1 MTPFSEHLKTVHSSH
16 LQADGIQ
23 ILQVNLGRVC
33 NQACTHCHVNAGPHR
48 TEVMELETIESILET
63 VRKHNIPTVDITGGA
78 PEINSHFRYLIEQL
92 KGLGTHII
100 DRCNLTILFEP
111 GMEDLPHFF
120 KTNAVEIVASLPCY
134 LEKNVDAARGIGTF
148 KKSIK
153 ALQLLNEI
161 GYGDA
166 DNRLPLKLVYNP
178 SGAFLPPSQEA
189 LEDEFKRELSNRY
202 GIKFND
208 LLTLANIPINR
219 FGDYLI
225 RSGNFEQYMT
235 TLACNFNTGALEG
248 LMCRHLI
255 SVSWDGRLYDCDFNQ
270 MLGLSISDECPQTI
284 GDFELEQL
292 NRRDIAV
299 GNHCYGCTAGQG
311 SSCSGSLT

>member
-1 MTPFSEHLKTVHSSH
+1 MTPFLEQLKTVHSTH
-16 LQADGIQ
+16 LQADGIE
-23 ILQVNLGRVC
+23 ILQVNLGWVC

-63 VRKHNIPTVDITGGA
+63 VQKHNIPTVDITGGA
-78 PEINSHFRYLIEQL
+78 PEINFHFRYLIEQL
-92 KGLGTHII
+92 SGLGTHII

-120 KTNAVEIVASLPCY
+120 KKNAVEIVASLPCY
-134 LEKNVDAARGIGTF
+134 LEKNVDAVRGTGTF

-153 ALQLLNEI
+153 ALQLLNDI
-161 GYGDA
+161 GYGDEN
-166 DNRLPLKLVYNP
+166 NRLPLKLVYNP

-189 LEDEFKRELSNRY
+189 LEDEFKRELSSRY

-225 RSGNFEQYMT
+225 RSGNFEQYMN
-235 TLACNFNTGALEG
+235 TLACNFNPGTLDG

-270 MLGLSISDECPQTI
+270 MSGIPISEECPQTI

-292 NRRDIAV
+292 NRRDISV
-299 GNHCYGCTAGQG
+299 GDHCYGCTAGQG

>member
-1 MTPFSEHLKTVHSSH
+1 MTPFLERLKKIHSTQ
-16 LQADGIQ
+16 LQAGGIEV
-23 ILQVNLGRVC
+23 LQVNLGWVC

-48 TEVMELETIESILET
+48 TEVMELKTIESIIEI
-63 VRKHNIPTVDITGGA
+63 VQKHNIPTVDITGGA
-78 PEINSHFRYLIEQL
+78 PEINFHFRYLIEQL
-92 KGLGTHII
+92 RKLGTHII

-111 GMEDLPHFF
+111 GMEDLPDFF
-120 KTNAVEIVASLPCY
+120 KKNTVEIVASLPCY
-134 LEKNVDAARGIGTF
+134 LEKNVDAVRGTGTF

-153 ALQLLNEI
+153 ALKLLNEI
-161 GYGDA
+161 GYGDGN
-166 DNRLPLKLVYNP
+166 DRLPLKLVYNP

-189 LEDEFKRELSNRY
+189 LENEFKRELSSRY
-202 GIKFND
+202 GIKFNK

-225 RSGNFEQYMT
+225 RSGNFEQYMN
-235 TLACNFNTGALEG
+235 TLDCNFNPATLDN
-248 LMCRHLI
+248 LMCRNLI

-270 MLGLSISDECPQTI
+270 MLGLPINEECPQTI
-284 GDFELEQL
+284 WDFELEKL
-292 NRRDIAV
+292 NSRDISV